1 MNSLVI
7 INGGLHAAFTQLPA
21 VDVSAGQLTAGS
33 LLMLC
38 WGIRCFESTVLVT
51 GCRSLL
57 QQKENCI
64 PKQLM
69 LCTDFGGSLKK
80 PKYVYF
86 WSDET
91 HPSSQQFQP
100 SSLISD
106 KLQKH
111 NRITKMCC
119 IKWNLLS
126 SPSFSDHYSFP
137 SPTLVF
143 PPTLQKA
150 LTKISCPFP
159 LQIRLT

>member
-1 MNSLVI
+1 MVGSTLLSLSYLQWMSQQ
-7 INGGLHAAFTQLPA
+7 GSPLHA
-21 VDVSAGQLTAGS
+21 
-33 LLMLC
+33 LLIIS
-38 WGIRCFESTVLVT
+38 WGIRCFESTVFVT
-51 GCRSLL
+51 RFRSLL
-57 QQKENCI
+57 QQKVNCI
-64 PKQLM
+64 PKHLM
-69 LCTDFGGSLKK
+69 LCTDFGESLKK

-100 SSLISD
+100 SSLYSVTSHCSD

-119 IKWNLLS
+119 IKRSLLS
-126 SPSFSDHYSFP
+126 LPSSSDRYSFP
-137 SPTLVF
+137 NPTLVF

-150 LTKISCPFP
+150 LTKISCPFQ